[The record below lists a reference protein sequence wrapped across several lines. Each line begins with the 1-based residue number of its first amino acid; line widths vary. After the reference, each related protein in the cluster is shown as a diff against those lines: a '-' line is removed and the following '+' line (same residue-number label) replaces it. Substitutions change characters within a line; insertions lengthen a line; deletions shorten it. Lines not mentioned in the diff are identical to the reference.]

1 MFKALV
7 ALNSRT
13 LLTRHFDVLLLRF
26 CLATVVL
33 MLFVAFSL
41 GLVWLISVRLVTV

>member
-1 MFKALV
+1 MCFNLTV
-7 ALNSRT
+7 ACVVIDLKG
-13 LLTRHFDVLLLRF
+13 HFDLLLLRF

-41 GLVWLISVRLVTV
+41 GLLWLISVRLVTV